1 MPTPALATRLDMQS
15 NAPLSTHFAAQLAE
29 LARRQ
34 PDAALLRSAQ
44 GTRSCAEV
52 AAQAAND
59 AAALQAQGFATGDI
73 AAIAG
78 GADELLRAALA
89 CALAGIALAPL
100 DAAGAATRLPALRA
114 LGGRRLRQAVLPA
127 RTNTFSAAEL
137 ASGVADACARAGG
150 LPERAASAEPQPPAL
165 VIATSGSEGTPKAVM
180 LSADNLAAAARAANR
195 RLPLGAGDAWLCCL
209 PLQHIGGMS
218 ILHRCVH
225 AGAVISLH
233 ERFDAPAV
241 WREIAAGGISHVS
254 LTPAMLARLLEVA
267 DAAPPTSL
275 RHALIGGAAL
285 SRPLFQRA
293 RAAGWP
299 LRPSWGMSES
309 AAQAATRV
317 EAIDDWRE
325 GEAGTLLDG
334 LECRVEADGRLAL
347 RGPQVMLG
355 YLNPDLQ
362 PGLGLRDGWFVT
374 SDLGR
379 SEAGESGANIV
390 VLGRA
395 DDMLVSGGVNVHPL
409 EVEAR
414 LAACPG
420 VDDVAVTALP
430 DPVWGDLIVALFV
443 GTAETGL
450 VLDFSRQHLASAQR
464 PRRVLRVAR
473 LPRNA
478 MDKIDRKA
486 LRTLAREAA

>member
-1 MPTPALATRLDMQS
+1 MNELA
-15 NAPLSTHFAAQLAE
+15 AALAE

-34 PDAALLRSAQ
+34 PDAVLLRTAQ
-44 GTRSCAEV
+44 GQRSCAEL
-52 AAQAAND
+52 AAQAASD
-59 AAALQAQGFATGDI
+59 AAALQAQGFVNGDI
-73 AAIAG
+73 AVIAG
-78 GADELLRAALA
+78 AAEVLLRAALA
-89 CALAGIALAPL
+89 CAVAGIALAPL
-100 DAAGAATRLPALRA
+100 DPASAAARLPALLA
-114 LGGRRLRQAVLPA
+114 LGGKRLREATLPA
-127 RTNTFSAAEL
+127 TGAASVAAGNTEAANL
-137 ASGVADACARAGG
+137 ADARAG
-150 LPERAASAEPQPPAL
+150 LASADRQAPAL

-218 ILHRCVH
+218 IVHRCVH
-225 AGAVISLH
+225 AGALISLH

-267 DAAPPTSL
+267 DGAPPASL

-285 SRPLFQRA
+285 SRPLFRRA

-317 EAIDDWRE
+317 DAIDDWQE
-325 GEAGTLLDG
+325 GEAGKLLDG
-334 LECRVEADGRLAL
+334 LECRVEANGRLAL
-347 RGPQVMLG
+347 RGPQIMLG

-362 PGLGLRDGWFVT
+362 PGVGLRDGWFVT
-374 SDLGR
+374 SNLGR
-379 SEAGESGANIV
+379 IQHGNSCTNIV

-420 VDDVAVTALP
+420 VDDVAITALP

-443 GTAETGL
+443 GTAETAL

-486 LRTLAREAA
+486 LRALAREAA

>member
-1 MPTPALATRLDMQS
+1 MSSARPQVQLAPMHALADI
-15 NAPLSTHFAAQLAE
+15 LAE
-29 LARRQ
+29 LARTQ
-34 PDAALLRSAQ
+34 PDAELLRSAQ

-52 AAQAAND
+52 AAQAASD
-59 AAALQAQGFATGDI
+59 AASLRAQGFAAGDI
-73 AAIAG
+73 AAIAAG
-78 GADELLRAALA
+78 SDELLRATLA

-100 DAAGAATRLPALRA
+100 DPASATTRLPALLA
-114 LGGRRLRQAVLPA
+114 LGGKRLRQASLPA
-127 RTNTFSAAEL
+127 GEGDFSAD
-137 ASGVADACARAGG
+137 GVADASARAAALREHG
-150 LPERAASAEPQPPAL
+150 ASAEHEKPAL

-180 LSADNLAAAARAANR
+180 LSAASLAAAAHAAKQ
-195 RLPLGAGDAWLCCL
+195 RLPLGQGDVWLACL
-209 PLQHIGGMS
+209 PLHHIGGIS
-218 ILHRCVH
+218 IIHRCLH
-225 AGAVISLH
+225 AGAAISLH
-233 ERFDAPAV
+233 QRFDALAV
-241 WREIAAGGISHVS
+241 WREIASGDVSHVS
-254 LTPAMLARLLEVA
+254 LTPAMLSRLLDVA
-267 DAAPPTSL
+267 DAAPPARL
-275 RHALIGGAAL
+275 RHALVGGAAL
-285 SRPLFQRA
+285 SRALFARA

-317 EAIDDWRE
+317 ENIDDWHK

-347 RGPQVMLG
+347 RGPQIMLG
-355 YLNPDLQ
+355 YLNPELT
-362 PGLGLRDGWFVT
+362 PGLGLHDGWFVT

-379 SEAGESGANIV
+379 IETGANGANIV

-430 DPVWGDLIVALFV
+430 DPVWGDLLVALFV
-443 GTAETGL
+443 GAAESGF
-450 VLDFSRQHLASAQR
+450 VHDFSRQHLASAQR
-464 PRRVLRVAR
+464 PRRVLRVSR

-486 LRTLAREAA
+486 LRAMAGEAA

>member
-1 MPTPALATRLDMQS
+1 MPALASRFDMH
-15 NAPLSTHFAAQLAE
+15 LAAQLAE

-52 AAQAAND
+52 AAQAASD
-59 AAALQAQGFATGDI
+59 AAALQAQGFANGDI

-78 GADELLRAALA
+78 GADALLRAALA

-100 DAAGAATRLPALRA
+100 DAASAATRLPALLA
-114 LGGRRLRQAVLPA
+114 LGGKRLRQAVLPA
-127 RTNTFSAAEL
+127 RTATFSAAEL
-137 ASGVADACARAGG
+137 ASGVADAGARADALLG
-150 LPERAASAEPQPPAL
+150 RAASAQQQQPAL

-180 LSADNLAAAARAANR
+180 LSANNLAAAARAANR

-218 ILHRCVH
+218 IVHRCVH
-225 AGAVISLH
+225 AGALISLH

-254 LTPAMLARLLEVA
+254 LAPAMLARLLEVA
-267 DAAPPTSL
+267 DAAPPASL

-317 EAIDDWRE
+317 EAIDDWQE
-325 GEAGTLLDG
+325 GEAGALLDG

-347 RGPQVMLG
+347 RGPQIMLG
-355 YLNPDLQ
+355 YLNPDLE
-362 PGLGLRDGWFVT
+362 PGVGLRDRWFVT

-379 SEAGESGANIV
+379 IEHGNSGENGNNRNGSANIV

-395 DDMLVSGGVNVHPL
+395 DDMLISGGVNVHPL

-420 VDDVAVTALP
+420 VDDIAITALP

-443 GTAETGL
+443 GAADTGL

-486 LRTLAREAA
+486 LRALAREAA

>member
-1 MPTPALATRLDMQS
+1 MQLATHL
-15 NAPLSTHFAAQLAE
+15 ATQLAE

-52 AAQAAND
+52 AAQAASD
-59 AAALQAQGFATGDI
+59 AAALQAQGFANGDI

-78 GADELLRAALA
+78 GTDELLRAALA

-100 DAAGAATRLPALRA
+100 DAASAATRLPALLA
-114 LGGRRLRQAVLPA
+114 LGGKRLRQAVLPA
-127 RTNTFSAAEL
+127 RTDTFSAAEM
-137 ASGVADACARAGG
+137 ARGVADARARADA
-150 LPERAASAEPQPPAL
+150 LFERAASAEQQQPAL

-218 ILHRCVH
+218 IVHRCVH
-225 AGAVISLH
+225 AGALISLH
-233 ERFDAPAV
+233 ERFDASAV

-267 DAAPPTSL
+267 DAAPPASL

-317 EAIDDWRE
+317 EAIDDWQE
-325 GEAGTLLDG
+325 GEAGTLLDD
-334 LECRVEADGRLAL
+334 LECRVEAGGRLAL
-347 RGPQVMLG
+347 RGPQIMLG
-355 YLNPDLQ
+355 YLNPDLE
-362 PGLGLRDGWFVT
+362 PGIGLNDGWFVS

-379 SEAGESGANIV
+379 IEPGESGERSAVATNIV

-420 VDDVAVTALP
+420 VDDVAITALP

-443 GTAETGL
+443 GQADTGL

-486 LRTLAREAA
+486 LRALAREAA

>member
-1 MPTPALATRLDMQS
+1 MNELA
-15 NAPLSTHFAAQLAE
+15 AILAE
-29 LARRQ
+29 LAHRQ
-34 PDAALLRSAQ
+34 PDAVLLRTAQ
-44 GTRSCAEV
+44 GQRSCAEV
-52 AAQAAND
+52 AAQAASD
-59 AAALQAQGFATGDI
+59 AAALRTQGFAAGDI
-73 AAIAG
+73 AVIAG
-78 GADELLRAALA
+78 GAEILLRAALA
-89 CALAGIALAPL
+89 CAVAGIGLAPL
-100 DAAGAATRLPALRA
+100 DPASAATRLPALLA
-114 LGGRRLRQAVLPA
+114 LGGRRLREATLPA
-127 RTNTFSAAEL
+127 AGEPGVAAIAGHTDSDPDSAC
-137 ASGVADACARAGG
+137 VADASTG
-150 LPERAASAEPQPPAL
+150 LVPDDSAAPAL

-180 LSADNLAAAARAANR
+180 LSAANLAAAARAANR
-195 RLPLGAGDAWLCCL
+195 RLPLGAGDTWLSCL

-225 AGAVISLH
+225 AGALISLH
-233 ERFDAPAV
+233 ERFDALAV

-267 DAAPPTSL
+267 DAAPPASL

-317 EAIDDWRE
+317 EAIDDWQE

-362 PGLGLRDGWFVT
+362 PGIGLRDGWFVT

-420 VDDVAVTALP
+420 VDDVAITALP

-486 LRTLAREAA
+486 LRALARETA